1 MKTIKNGHNL
11 TLLTASF
18 AITISTTSLT
28 PANAQKAQT
37 SVPEIGW
44 SSRISSMGLDK
55 NENIGNNYTFDCQP
69 AEDDLIH
76 PPIWG
81 TNIYTLNS
89 GICSTAVHAGLI
101 TQKQGGEITVKI
113 LEGQEFYTGSDNNN
127 IVSQDHRSTN
137 MSFTFVGAE
146 IAANKS
152 FSNESEQQQ
161 EEPSNLERIV
171 VHTLQQGVER
181 TIEKAI
187 TNIFK

>member
-11 TLLTASF
+11 KLLTASF
-18 AITISTTSLT
+18 AIAISTTSLN
-28 PANAQKAQT
+28 PANAQKDQT

-101 TQKQGGEITVKI
+101 TQKQGGKITVKI
-113 LEGQEFYTGSDNNN
+113 LEGQEFYTGSDNHN
-127 IVSQDHRSTN
+127 IVSQDHRSTD
-137 MSFTFVGAE
+137 MSFTFIDDKLAN
-146 IAANKS
+146 NKS
-152 FSNESEQQQ
+152 FDDDSEQQ
-161 EEPSNLERIV
+161 EEPSNLETIFV
-171 VHTLQQGVER
+171 DTLQKGVER
-181 TIEKAI
+181 TIEQAI
-187 TNIFK
+187 TNIFE

>member
-1 MKTIKNGHNL
+1 MKTLKNGHKL
-11 TLLTASF
+11 KLLTASF
-18 AITISTTSLT
+18 AIAISTSSLT
-28 PANAQKAQT
+28 PVNAQNDKT
-37 SVPEIGW
+37 STPEIGW

-101 TQKQGGEITVKI
+101 TQKQGGKVTIKI

-127 IVSQDHRSTN
+127 IVSQDHRSTDI
-137 MSFTFVGAE
+137 SFTFIDDKLAN
-146 IAANKS
+146 NKS
-152 FSNESEQQQ
+152 FDDDSEQQ

-171 VHTLQQGVER
+171 VDTLQQGVER

-187 TNIFK
+187 TNIFN

>member
-11 TLLTASF
+11 KLLTASF
-18 AITISTTSLT
+18 AIAISTTSLN
-28 PANAQKAQT
+28 PANAQNDKT
-37 SVPEIGW
+37 SISEIGW

-55 NENIGNNYTFDCQP
+55 SENIGNNYTFDCQP
-69 AEDDLIH
+69 AADDLIH

-127 IVSQDHRSTN
+127 IVSQDHRSTD
-137 MSFTFVGAE
+137 MSFTFVDDKLAN
-146 IAANKS
+146 NKS
-152 FSNESEQQQ
+152 FSNESEQQS
-161 EEPSNLERIV
+161 EEPSNLERIFV
-171 VHTLQQGVER
+171 DTLQQGVER
-181 TIEKAI
+181 TIEQAI